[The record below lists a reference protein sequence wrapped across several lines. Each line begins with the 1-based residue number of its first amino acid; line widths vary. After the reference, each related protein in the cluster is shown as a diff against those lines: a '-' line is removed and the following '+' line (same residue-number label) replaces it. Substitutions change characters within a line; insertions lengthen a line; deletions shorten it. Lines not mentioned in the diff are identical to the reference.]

1 MSELISFCSIVS
13 RDAQRRQMCAPSL
26 YIYRERVSVTW
37 FDRNMTSIHW
47 IDIDECMPSRCIRL
61 LFLMFFSH
69 LDTRLDAIL
78 SKNLQHRRSLDEITK
93 CTRFSKSEVRL
104 LYRSFKQVCLTLVI
118 YAVVC
123 IDFQECPG
131 GNVSEE
137 RLREIYLQFF
147 PQGSRTTTRGD
158 WCTLVDVLT

>member
-1 MSELISFCSIVS
+1 MSDCEDV
-13 RDAQRRQMCAPSL
+13 
-26 YIYRERVSVTW
+26 V
-37 FDRNMTSIHW
+37 
-47 IDIDECMPSRCIRL
+47 
-61 LFLMFFSH
+61 SH

-104 LYRSFKQVCLTLVI
+104 LYRSFKQVCLARLMCN
-118 YAVVC
+118 AASLA
-123 IDFQECPG
+123 FQECPG

-147 PQGSRTTTRGD
+147 PQGST
-158 WCTLVDVLT
+158 

>member
-1 MSELISFCSIVS
+1 
-13 RDAQRRQMCAPSL
+13 
-26 YIYRERVSVTW
+26 
-37 FDRNMTSIHW
+37 MTSIHW
-47 IDIDECMPSRCIRL
+47 IDIDECMRSRWTRP

-104 LYRSFKQVCLTLVI
+104 LYRSFKQVCLIFVGDKI
-118 YAVVC
+118 AR
-123 IDFQECPG
+123 IDLKECPG

-147 PQGSRTTTRGD
+147 PQGSKNTKRRER
-158 WCTLVDVLT
+158 WARVDLFT